1 MREAKEKEKTNDPNL
16 TFHPKLH
23 KNVKMSSN
31 FQQRNKIW
39 TDMKKEKIEN
49 KKRNDQD
56 KDLDH
61 CTFHPIVFNVIIV
74 VINISDYRLQLQ
86 NHKF

>member
-1 MREAKEKEKTNDPNL
+1 M
-16 TFHPKLH
+16 H

-61 CTFHPIVFNVIIV
+61 CTFHPIVSTVIIFTK
-74 VINISDYRLQLQ
+74 NISDYRLQLQ